1 MPIEAKISLMNKTEK
16 GLSSQVTV
24 DNMNTMLRILAD
36 TLQEYDVFELN
47 QQAVQS
53 DDLLECYLEALKV
66 EGRSPKTLER
76 YEYVIRRLMD
86 SVKVPTRQVTVYH
99 VRSYLSAEQKRGI
112 CEGTLDNLRQVF
124 SAYFGWLHRE
134 GLIERD
140 PTGNLDPIKCAKKRK
155 QIYSPIDI
163 EKLNEMC
170 GKMRYSIRNRALVS
184 FLRSTGCRISEV
196 TELNRDDINLQTL
209 EVVVTGKGDKQRKV
223 YMDEVSGMLL
233 KAYLESRKDDNE
245 ALFAG
250 ARGERLMPNGVRSM
264 LKDLAKLAGVE
275 HVHPHKFRRTLAT
288 NLNRRGMPIQEVA
301 AILGH
306 EKLDT
311 TMKYIVLDKS
321 QVKNSYRKFA

>member
-1 MPIEAKISLMNKTEK
+1 LSFEDKASFLNASEKALSTEITAHD
-16 GLSSQVTV
+16 LNNV
-24 DNMNTMLRILAD
+24 LRILSD
-36 TLQEYDVFELN
+36 VLQGYDVTQLPTGE
-47 QQAVQS
+47 AVK
-53 DDLLECYLEALKV
+53 DDLLECYIASQKV
-66 EGRSPKTLER
+66 RGLSGKTLER
-76 YEYVIRRLMD
+76 YEYVIRRLME
-86 SVKVPTRQVTVYH
+86 SLQVPTRQVTVYH
-99 VRSYLSAEQKRGI
+99 LRGWLAKEQSRGLSDVTLRG
-112 CEGTLDNLRQVF
+112 LRDVF
-124 SAYFGWLHRE
+124 CAYFGWLHRE

-233 KAYLESRKDDNE
+233 KAYLESRKDNNE

-250 ARGERLMPNGVRSM
+250 ARGERLMPNGVRAM

-311 TMKYIVLDKS
+311 TMKYVVLNDSDLKS
-321 QVKNSYRKFA
+321 DYRKFT